1 MLIKGEL
8 SWIENGDNSLHMEI
22 INDVELDRQR
32 KRKLREIVYVNI
44 YTVISFIQ
52 VQVLAFVSESKIF
65 KKGSLLKILLIKSD
79 ACDLCSPVNP
89 NTKLLFIKCI
99 QLRYIQILKILNSL
113 LCVCNTVAFF

>member
-1 MLIKGEL
+1 MLIKVEL

-52 VQVLAFVSESKIF
+52 VQVLAFGQVRVKF
-65 KKGSLLKILLIKSD
+65 
-79 ACDLCSPVNP
+79 
-89 NTKLLFIKCI
+89 
-99 QLRYIQILKILNSL
+99 
-113 LCVCNTVAFF
+113 

>member
-1 MLIKGEL
+1 MLIKVEL

-52 VQVLAFVSESKIF
+52 VQVLAFGQVRVEF
-65 KKGSLLKILLIKSD
+65 KKREI
-79 ACDLCSPVNP
+79 C
-89 NTKLLFIKCI
+89 
-99 QLRYIQILKILNSL
+99 
-113 LCVCNTVAFF
+113 

>member
-1 MLIKGEL
+1 MLIKVEL

-52 VQVLAFVSESKIF
+52 VQVLAFGQVRVKF
-65 KKGSLLKILLIKSD
+65 KKRKI
-79 ACDLCSPVNP
+79 C
-89 NTKLLFIKCI
+89 
-99 QLRYIQILKILNSL
+99 
-113 LCVCNTVAFF
+113 

>member
-79 ACDLCSPVNP
+79 ACDLCSQSCY
-89 NTKLLFIKCI
+89 LL
-99 QLRYIQILKILNSL
+99 S
-113 LCVCNTVAFF
+113 VSS